1 MNARNAVRPP
11 PSQQSLSQSSRTTH
25 TAQLTRIS
33 HPRHTLSTL
42 PSSEANVRAAVS
54 KGYVSGLLTL
64 YQDWHSGDVG
74 HAAIGIRLAL
84 LRCLHQVAHSAAGRE
99 AVLAHGGIRLLF
111 QTTQVVL
118 FLARMF

>member
-1 MNARNAVRPP
+1 M
-11 PSQQSLSQSSRTTH
+11 
-25 TAQLTRIS
+25 
-33 HPRHTLSTL
+33 
-42 PSSEANVRAAVS
+42 RAAVS

-118 FLARMF
+118 FLAVPGPSFLGASCLMWAFLFPQRFYFLT